1 MRKSLLLPAILS
13 LALITNASAQKAKAK
28 MTVGVKSEPITLF
41 VDASETP
48 RKILHARETIPAL
61 PGPMTLFYP
70 KWIPGEHAPSGPIND
85 LAGLHFTA
93 GGKEIAWRRDL

>member
-48 RKILHARETIPAL
+48 RKILHTRETIPA
-61 PGPMTLFYP
+61 
-70 KWIPGEHAPSGPIND
+70 IPGAISSRCPTAVPAGSMRRWASGTI
-85 LAGLHFTA
+85 
-93 GGKEIAWRRDL
+93 R